1 MDLSTPIEIRG
12 FKIRNRIVL
21 PPMATELA
29 TEKGEVTDEM
39 MKHYDER
46 SKAPGIVIVEHTYVM
61 LNGKASLKQLGI
73 YSDELISGLSRLAET
88 IKKNGAVALIQLNHA
103 GGRTSS
109 SIIGEKPIA
118 PSRIKIPPLT
128 EEPREITLQ
137 DIINIKEAF
146 KKAAERAVKAG
157 FDGVEIHGAHGFLL
171 NQFFSPITNKR
182 LDAYGGTLEKRMKL
196 PLEIVRDVRK
206 IIGEKKI
213 LSYRLGAD
221 DLMPG
226 GITIKDSIKM
236 ALKLEEEGVD
246 IINVSG
252 GLCGSRPP
260 QLTGQGYFIPQA
272 EEIKRNVKIPVIGV
286 GGIRDPDYANELVK
300 MGKVDMVAVGRAML
314 ENPKWAEEALKRVR
328 ELSSGTNLL

>member
-39 MKHYDER
+39 IKHYDER
-46 SKAPGIVIVEHTYVM
+46 SKAPGIVIVEHAYVM

-182 LDAYGGTLEKRMKL
+182 LDAYGGTLEKRMRL
-196 PLEIVRDVRK
+196 PLEIVRDVRE

-221 DLMPG
+221 DLMAG

-328 ELSSGTNLL
+328 GLSS

>member
-39 MKHYDER
+39 IKHYDER

-182 LDAYGGTLEKRMKL
+182 LDAYGGTLEKRMRL
-196 PLEIVRDVRK
+196 PLEIVRDVRE

-286 GGIRDPDYANELVK
+286 GGIKDPDYANELVK

-328 ELSSGTNLL
+328 GLSS

>member
-182 LDAYGGTLEKRMKL
+182 LDAYGGTLEKRMGL
-196 PLEIVRDVRK
+196 PLEIVRDVRE

-286 GGIRDPDYANELVK
+286 GGIKDPDYANELVK

-328 ELSSGTNLL
+328 GLSS